1 MGSGSTAWPRSS
13 CPNDRIESDR
23 GLEKGNIMDENN
35 NKPLDEQNQKLDLVP
50 DGNDGGKAPLKRKV
64 VIGAAVA
71 LVVAGLGL
79 GGAWAT
85 GAFAPKS
92 EITKIEV
99 DSDGGKK
106 QVSEKTDQTVDWAVK
121 IEAEGVTADSSPL
134 ITRYVCTDGD
144 DKGSEFYHA
153 TSASDAIE
161 GKDSVRLTE
170 GTWEITAIPIINPDG
185 SITTPAGGG
194 EHAVSGDQKGS
205 GSTEF
210 TGETKPAENVTQD
223 DIDKV
228 LDKVNEAVSKGDS
241 TLTGDAG
248 KDVVNKVTDNASKAP
263 AADKEKVEEK
273 KDAAADSAA
282 KAEEKKADTAKPST
296 GSGSTSSKPSSGS
309 TSKPSHEHT
318 WQAQYRNDPVYE
330 TRTRTVVD
338 QDAWDEQVCI
348 GSHIVF
354 SDGAVFYDAAAAA
367 NYQESKAMAGTP
379 VSYYTVDD
387 YKTVHH
393 EAVTHQETYQVQTG
407 TKQVLTGYRCSGCG
421 ATK

>member
-1 MGSGSTAWPRSS
+1 
-13 CPNDRIESDR
+13 
-23 GLEKGNIMDENN
+23 MDEND
-35 NKPLDEQNQKLDLVP
+35 NKPQDELDQELNLVP
-50 DGNDGGKAPLKRKV
+50 DGSGDGTMPLKRKV
-64 VIGAAVA
+64 AIGAAVA

-85 GAFAPKS
+85 GAFTPKPETS
-92 EITKIEV
+92 KVEAGT
-99 DSDGGKK
+99 GANKK
-106 QVSEKTDQTVDWAVK
+106 QVSDKAESTVDWTVK
-121 IEAEGVTADSSPL
+121 IEADGVTADSSPL
-134 ITRYVCTDGD
+134 ITRYVCTDGAEE
-144 DKGSEFYHA
+144 GTEFYHA
-153 TSASDAIE
+153 TPASDAIE
-161 GKDSVRLTE
+161 GKDSVRLTV

-185 SITTPAGGG
+185 SITTPTGGG
-194 EHAVSGDQKGS
+194 EQAVSGASKDS
-205 GSTEF
+205 GNTEF
-210 TGETKPAENVTQD
+210 TGDTKPAENVTQD

-228 LDKVNEAVSKGDS
+228 LDKVNEAVSKGDG

-273 KDAAADSAA
+273 KDAATDSAA
-282 KAEEKKADTAKPST
+282 KAEEKKADAVKPST
-296 GSGSTSSKPSSGS
+296 GSNSATSKSDSKPSSGS

-338 QDAWDEQVCI
+338 QDAWDEQVLS
-348 GSHIVF
+348 GSHAVC
-354 SDGAVFYDAAAAA
+354 SDGSVFYDNAALAA
-367 NYQESKAMAGTP
+367 YCKKMAMAGTP

-387 YKTVHH
+387 YTTVHH

>member
-1 MGSGSTAWPRSS
+1 
-13 CPNDRIESDR
+13 
-23 GLEKGNIMDENN
+23 MDENN
-35 NKPLDEQNQKLDLVP
+35 LNAQDGQGPNFVP
-50 DGNDGGKAPLKRKV
+50 DGGDGNKLPLKRKV
-64 VIGAAVA
+64 AIGATVA

-106 QVSEKTDQTVDWAVK
+106 QVSGKTDRTVDRALK

-134 ITRYVCTDGD
+134 ITRYVCTDGAD
-144 DKGSEFYHA
+144 EGVEFYHA
-153 TSASDAIE
+153 TPASDAIE
-161 GKDSVRLTE
+161 GKDSVQLTE
-170 GTWEITAIPIINPDG
+170 GTWEITAIPIINADG

-194 EHAVSGDQKGS
+194 EQAVSGDQKDS
-205 GSTEF
+205 VSTEF
-210 TGETKPAENVTQD
+210 TGDTKPAGDVTQD

-228 LDKVNEAVSKGDS
+228 LDKVNEAVSKGDG

-273 KDAAADSAA
+273 KDAATDSAV
-282 KAEEKKADTAKPST
+282 KADDKKADAVKPST
-296 GSGSTSSKPSSGS
+296 GSGSAPSKSDSKPSSGS
-309 TSKPSHEHT
+309 SGKPSHEHT

-338 QDAWDEQVCI
+338 QDAWDEQVCV

-354 SDGAVFYDAAAAA
+354 SDGAIFYDAAAAA

>member
-1 MGSGSTAWPRSS
+1 
-13 CPNDRIESDR
+13 
-23 GLEKGNIMDENN
+23 MDENN
-35 NKPLDEQNQKLDLVP
+35 SKLQDELDQELDLVP
-50 DGNDGGKAPLKRKV
+50 DGSGDGTMPLKRKV
-64 VIGAAVA
+64 AIGAAVA

-85 GAFAPKS
+85 GAFAPKPETAKVEAGTGS
-92 EITKIEV
+92 N
-99 DSDGGKK
+99 KK
-106 QVSEKTDQTVDWAVK
+106 QVSDKAEATADWTVK

-134 ITRYVCTDGD
+134 ITRCVCTDGAEA
-144 DKGSEFYHA
+144 GAEFYHA
-153 TSASDAIE
+153 TPASDAIE

-185 SITTPAGGG
+185 SITTPSGGG
-194 EHAVSGDQKGS
+194 EQAVPGDQKNS

-210 TGETKPAENVTQD
+210 TGETKPAGDVTQD

-228 LDKVNEAVSKGDS
+228 LDKVNEAVSKGDG

-273 KDAAADSAA
+273 KDAATDSAA
-282 KAEEKKADTAKPST
+282 KAEEKKADAVKPST
-296 GSGSTSSKPSSGS
+296 GSNSAPSKSDSKPSSGS

-318 WQAQYRNDPVYE
+318 WQAQYRTEPVYTTE
-330 TRTRTVVD
+330 TYTIVD
-338 QDAWDEQVCI
+338 QDAWEEQVRV
-348 GSHIVF
+348 GSHFLF
-354 SDGAVFYDAAAAA
+354 SDGHICYDSMEAM
-367 NYQESKAMAGTP
+367 NYQFDTGC
-379 VSYYTVDD
+379 SYSVVDD
-387 YKTVHH
+387 YKTIRH
-393 EAVTHQETYQVQTG
+393 EAVTHQGTRQVQTG

>member
-1 MGSGSTAWPRSS
+1 
-13 CPNDRIESDR
+13 
-23 GLEKGNIMDENN
+23 MDENN
-35 NKPLDEQNQKLDLVP
+35 LNAQDGQGPNYVP
-50 DGNDGGKAPLKRKV
+50 DGGDGGKTPLKRKV
-64 VIGAAVA
+64 AIGATVA

-85 GAFAPKS
+85 GAFAPKPES
-92 EITKIEV
+92 TKIEA
-99 DSDGGKK
+99 DGDGGKK
-106 QVSEKTDQTVDWAVK
+106 QVSEKTHRTVDWAVK

-134 ITRYVCTDGD
+134 ITRYVCTEGTDEGV
-144 DKGSEFYHA
+144 EFYHA

-161 GKDSVRLTE
+161 GKDSVQLTE
-170 GTWEITAIPIINPDG
+170 GTWEITAIPIINADG

-194 EHAVSGDQKGS
+194 EQAVSGDQKDS

-210 TGETKPAENVTQD
+210 AGDTKPAENVTQD

-228 LDKVNEAVSKGDS
+228 LDKVNEAVSKGDG

-273 KDAAADSAA
+273 KDAATDSAA
-282 KAEEKKADTAKPST
+282 KADDKKTDAVKPST
-296 GSGSTSSKPSSGS
+296 GSGSAPSKSDSKPSSGS
-309 TSKPSHEHT
+309 SGKPSHEHT

-338 QDAWDEQVCI
+338 QDAWDEQVRS
-348 GSHIVF
+348 GSHFLF
-354 SDGAVFYDAAAAA
+354 SDGHICYDSMEAM
-367 NYQESKAMAGTP
+367 NYQFDTGC
-379 VSYYTVDD
+379 SYSVVDD

>member
-1 MGSGSTAWPRSS
+1 MVDNNLNNYDGQG
-13 CPNDRIESDR
+13 PN
-23 GLEKGNIMDENN
+23 
-35 NKPLDEQNQKLDLVP
+35 LVP
-50 DGNDGGKAPLKRKV
+50 DGSDDNKLLLKRKV
-64 VIGAAVA
+64 AIGAAVA

-99 DSDGGKK
+99 ESDGDKK

-161 GKDSVRLTE
+161 WKDSVRLTE

-194 EHAVSGDQKGS
+194 EQAVSGDQKGS

-273 KDAAADSAA
+273 KDAAAESAA

-296 GSGSTSSKPSSGS
+296 GSGSAPSKSDSKPSSGS
-309 TSKPSHEHT
+309 SSKPSHEHT
-318 WQAQYRNDPVYE
+318 WQAQYRSEPVYTTE
-330 TRTRTVVD
+330 YYTIVD
-338 QDAWDEQVCI
+338 QEAWDEQVRS
-348 GSHIVF
+348 GSHFLF
-354 SDGAVFYDAAAAA
+354 SDGHICYDSMEAM
-367 NYQESKAMAGTP
+367 NYQFDTGC
-379 VSYYTVDD
+379 SYSVVDD
-387 YKTVHH
+387 YKTIHH
-393 EAVTHQETYQVQTG
+393 EAVTHQGTRQVQTG

>member
-1 MGSGSTAWPRSS
+1 
-13 CPNDRIESDR
+13 
-23 GLEKGNIMDENN
+23 MDENN
-35 NKPLDEQNQKLDLVP
+35 FNNQDGQGPNYVP
-50 DGNDGGKAPLKRKV
+50 DGGDGNKLPLKRKV
-64 VIGAAVA
+64 AIGATVA

-92 EITKIEV
+92 EITKIEADG
-99 DSDGGKK
+99 DSGKK
-106 QVSEKTDQTVDWAVK
+106 QVSEKTEPAVDWTVK

-134 ITRYVCTDGD
+134 ITRYVCTDGAD
-144 DKGSEFYHA
+144 EGVEFYHA

-161 GKDSVRLTE
+161 GKDSVQLTE

-194 EHAVSGDQKGS
+194 EQAVSGDQKGS

-210 TGETKPAENVTQD
+210 AGETKPVENVTQD

-282 KAEEKKADTAKPST
+282 KAEEKKADAVKPST
-296 GSGSTSSKPSSGS
+296 GSGSTASKSDSKPSSGS

-318 WQAQYRNDPVYE
+318 WQAQYRSEPVYTTE
-330 TRTRTVVD
+330 YYTIVD
-338 QDAWDEQVCI
+338 QEAWDEQVRS
-348 GSHIVF
+348 GSHFLF
-354 SDGAVFYDAAAAA
+354 SDGHICYDSMEAM
-367 NYQESKAMAGTP
+367 NYQFDTGC
-379 VSYYTVDD
+379 SYSVVDD
-387 YKTVHH
+387 YKTIHH
-393 EAVTHQETYQVQTG
+393 EAVTHQGTRQVQTG

>member
-1 MGSGSTAWPRSS
+1 
-13 CPNDRIESDR
+13 
-23 GLEKGNIMDENN
+23 MDENN
-35 NKPLDEQNQKLDLVP
+35 LNAQDGQGPNYVP
-50 DGNDGGKAPLKRKV
+50 NGGDGGKTLLKRKV
-64 VIGAAVA
+64 AIGATVA

-121 IEAEGVTADSSPL
+121 IDAEGVTAESSPL
-134 ITRYVCTDGD
+134 ITRYVCTDGAD
-144 DKGSEFYHA
+144 EGVEFYHA

-170 GTWEITAIPIINPDG
+170 GTWEITAIPIINQDG

-194 EHAVSGDQKGS
+194 EQAVSGASKDS

-228 LDKVNEAVSKGDS
+228 LDKVNEAVSKGDG

-273 KDAAADSAA
+273 KDAATDSAV
-282 KAEEKKADTAKPST
+282 KAEVEKADAVKPST
-296 GSGSTSSKPSSGS
+296 GSGSAPSKSDSKPSSGS
-309 TSKPSHEHT
+309 SSKPSHEHT

-338 QDAWDEQVCI
+338 QDAWDETVNANYDEFR
-348 GSHIVF
+348 F
-354 SDGAVFYDAAAAA
+354 SDGYVTTSLADAI
-367 NYQESKAMAGTP
+367 NHQDSTGCSYSIYTP
-379 VSYYTVDD
+379 QVTI
-387 YKTVHH
+387 HH
-393 EAVTHQETYQVQTG
+393 DAVTHEEQYQVQTG

>member
-1 MGSGSTAWPRSS
+1 
-13 CPNDRIESDR
+13 
-23 GLEKGNIMDENN
+23 MDEN
-35 NKPLDEQNQKLDLVP
+35 KSKSQDELDQELDLVP
-50 DGNDGGKAPLKRKV
+50 DGSGVDTMPLKRKV
-64 VIGAAVA
+64 AIGAAVA

-85 GAFAPKS
+85 GAFAPKPETAKVEAGTGS
-92 EITKIEV
+92 N
-99 DSDGGKK
+99 KK
-106 QVSEKTDQTVDWAVK
+106 QVSDKAEATADWTVK

-134 ITRYVCTDGD
+134 ITRYVCTDGAEA
-144 DKGSEFYHA
+144 GTEFYHA
-153 TSASDAIE
+153 TPASDAIE
-161 GKDSVRLTE
+161 GKDSVRLAE

-194 EHAVSGDQKGS
+194 EQAASGDHKSS

-228 LDKVNEAVSKGDS
+228 LDKVNEAVSKGDG

-273 KDAAADSAA
+273 KDAATDSAV
-282 KAEEKKADTAKPST
+282 KAEDKKTDAAKPST
-296 GSGSTSSKPSSGS
+296 GSGSAPSKSDSKPSSGS
-309 TSKPSHEHT
+309 SSKPSHEHT
-318 WQAQYRNDPVYE
+318 WQAQYRSEPVYTTE
-330 TRTRTVVD
+330 TYTVVD
-338 QDAWDEQVCI
+338 QEAWDEQVRS
-348 GSHIVF
+348 GSHFLF
-354 SDGAVFYDAAAAA
+354 SDGHICYDSMDAM
-367 NYQESKAMAGTP
+367 NYQFDTGC
-379 VSYYTVDD
+379 SYSVVDD

-393 EAVTHQETYQVQTG
+393 KAVTHQETRQVQTG

>member
-1 MGSGSTAWPRSS
+1 
-13 CPNDRIESDR
+13 
-23 GLEKGNIMDENN
+23 MDEKN
-35 NKPLDEQNQKLDLVP
+35 NKLQDELDQELDLVP
-50 DGNDGGKAPLKRKV
+50 DGSGDGTMPLKRKV
-64 VIGAAVA
+64 AIGAVVA

-85 GAFAPKS
+85 GAFTPKPETAKVEAGTGS
-92 EITKIEV
+92 N
-99 DSDGGKK
+99 KK
-106 QVSEKTDQTVDWAVK
+106 QVSDKAEPTVDWTVK

-134 ITRYVCTDGD
+134 ITRYVCTDGAD
-144 DKGSEFYHA
+144 EGVEFYHA
-153 TSASDAIE
+153 TAASDAIE

-185 SITTPAGGG
+185 SITTPTGGG
-194 EHAVSGDQKGS
+194 EQAVSDASKDS
-205 GSTEF
+205 GNTEF
-210 TGETKPAENVTQD
+210 TGDTKPAENVTQD

-228 LDKVNEAVSKGDS
+228 LDKVNEAVSKGDG

-248 KDVVNKVTDNASKAP
+248 KEVVNKVTDNASKAP

-273 KDAAADSAA
+273 KDAATDSAA
-282 KAEEKKADTAKPST
+282 KAEEKKADAVKPST
-296 GSGSTSSKPSSGS
+296 GSNSATSKSDSKPSSGS

-338 QDAWDEQVCI
+338 QDAWDEQVLS
-348 GSHIVF
+348 GSHAVC
-354 SDGAVFYDAAAAA
+354 SDGSVFYDNAALAA
-367 NYQESKAMAGTP
+367 YCKKMAMVGTP

-387 YKTVHH
+387 YTTVHH

-421 ATK
+421 TTK

>member
-1 MGSGSTAWPRSS
+1 
-13 CPNDRIESDR
+13 
-23 GLEKGNIMDENN
+23 MDENN
-35 NKPLDEQNQKLDLVP
+35 LNTQDGQGPNLVP
-50 DGNDGGKAPLKRKV
+50 DGGDGNKLPLKRKV
-64 VIGAAVA
+64 AIGATVA
-71 LVVAGLGL
+71 LVVTGLGL

-85 GAFAPKS
+85 SAFAPKS
-92 EITKIEV
+92 EITKIEA

-106 QVSEKTDQTVDWAVK
+106 QVSEKNVQTVDWAVK
-121 IEAEGVTADSSPL
+121 IEAGGVTADSSPL

-210 TGETKPAENVTQD
+210 TGETKPAGDVTQD
-223 DIDKV
+223 EIDGV
-228 LDKVNEAVSKGDS
+228 LDKVNDAISKGDG

-273 KDAAADSAA
+273 KDAATDSAA
-282 KAEEKKADTAKPST
+282 KAEEKKADAVKPST
-296 GSGSTSSKPSSGS
+296 GSSSAPSKSDSKPSSGS

-318 WQAQYRNDPVYE
+318 WQAQYRSEPVYE

-338 QDAWDEQVCI
+338 QAAWDEQVLS
-348 GSHIVF
+348 GSHYQF
-354 SDGAVFYDAAAAA
+354 SDGYVTSDDADAWAH
-367 NYQESKAMAGTP
+367 QKATHA
-379 VSYYTVDD
+379 SYTVVDD
-387 YKTVHH
+387 YTTIHH

>member
-1 MGSGSTAWPRSS
+1 
-13 CPNDRIESDR
+13 
-23 GLEKGNIMDENN
+23 MDEND
-35 NKPLDEQNQKLDLVP
+35 NKPQDELDQELNLVP
-50 DGNDGGKAPLKRKV
+50 DGSGDGTMPLKRKV
-64 VIGAAVA
+64 AIGAAVA

-85 GAFAPKS
+85 GAFTPKPETS
-92 EITKIEV
+92 KVEAGT
-99 DSDGGKK
+99 GANKK
-106 QVSEKTDQTVDWAVK
+106 QVSDKAESTVDWTVK
-121 IEAEGVTADSSPL
+121 IEADGVTADSSPL
-134 ITRYVCTDGD
+134 ITRYVCTDGAEE
-144 DKGSEFYHA
+144 GTEFYHA
-153 TSASDAIE
+153 TPASDAIE

-185 SITTPAGGG
+185 SITTPTGGG
-194 EHAVSGDQKGS
+194 EQAVSGASKDS
-205 GSTEF
+205 GNTEF
-210 TGETKPAENVTQD
+210 TGDTKPAENVTQD

-228 LDKVNEAVSKGDS
+228 LDKVNEAVSKGDG

-263 AADKEKVEEK
+263 AAEKEKVEEK
-273 KDAAADSAA
+273 KDAATDSAA
-282 KAEEKKADTAKPST
+282 KAEEKKADAVKPST
-296 GSGSTSSKPSSGS
+296 GSNSATSKSDSKPSSGS

-318 WQAQYRNDPVYE
+318 WQAQYRSEPVYE

>member
-1 MGSGSTAWPRSS
+1 
-13 CPNDRIESDR
+13 
-23 GLEKGNIMDENN
+23 MDEN
-35 NKPLDEQNQKLDLVP
+35 KSKSQDELDQELDLVP
-50 DGNDGGKAPLKRKV
+50 DGSGDDTMPLKRKV
-64 VIGAAVA
+64 AIGAAVA

-85 GAFAPKS
+85 GAFAPKPETAKVETGTGS
-92 EITKIEV
+92 N
-99 DSDGGKK
+99 KK
-106 QVSEKTDQTVDWAVK
+106 QVSDKAEATVDWTVK
-121 IEAEGVTADSSPL
+121 IEADGVTADSSPL
-134 ITRYVCTDGD
+134 ITRYVCTDGAEE
-144 DKGSEFYHA
+144 GTEFYHA
-153 TSASDAIE
+153 TPASDAIE

-185 SITTPAGGG
+185 SITTPSGGG
-194 EHAVSGDQKGS
+194 EQAVSGGHKNT

-210 TGETKPAENVTQD
+210 TGETKPAGDVTQD

-228 LDKVNEAVSKGDS
+228 LDKVNEAVSKGDG

-273 KDAAADSAA
+273 KDAATDSAA
-282 KAEEKKADTAKPST
+282 KAEEKKADAVKPST
-296 GSGSTSSKPSSGS
+296 GSNSAPSKSDSKPSSGS
-309 TSKPSHEHT
+309 ASKPSHEHT

-338 QDAWDEQVCI
+338 QDAWDEQVLS
-348 GSHIVF
+348 GSHYQF
-354 SDGAVFYDAAAAA
+354 SDGYVTSDDADAWAH
-367 NYQESKAMAGTP
+367 QKATHA
-379 VSYYTVDD
+379 SYTVVDD
-387 YKTVHH
+387 YTTIHH

-407 TKQVLTGYRCSGCG
+407 TKKVLTGYRCSGCG

>member
-1 MGSGSTAWPRSS
+1 
-13 CPNDRIESDR
+13 
-23 GLEKGNIMDENN
+23 MDENN
-35 NKPLDEQNQKLDLVP
+35 LNTQDGQGPNLVP
-50 DGNDGGKAPLKRKV
+50 DGGDNNKLPLRRKV
-64 VIGAAVA
+64 AIGAAVA

-79 GGAWAT
+79 GGAWAA

-92 EITKIEV
+92 EVTKIEV

-106 QVSEKTDQTVDWAVK
+106 QVSEKTEPTVDWAVK
-121 IEAEGVTADSSPL
+121 IEAGGVTADSSPL
-134 ITRYVCTDGD
+134 ITRYVCTDGAD
-144 DKGSEFYHA
+144 EGVEFYHA

-161 GKDSVRLTE
+161 GKGGVQLTE
-170 GTWEITAIPIINPDG
+170 GTWEITAIPIINADG
-185 SITTPAGGG
+185 SITTPVGGG
-194 EHAVSGDQKGS
+194 EQVVSGDKKHS
-205 GSTEF
+205 GNTEF
-210 TGETKPAENVTQD
+210 TGDTKPAGDVTQD

-228 LDKVNEAVSKGDS
+228 LDKVNEAVSKGDG

-273 KDAAADSAA
+273 KDAATDSAV
-282 KAEEKKADTAKPST
+282 KTEDKKTDAVKPSAP
-296 GSGSTSSKPSSGS
+296 SGSAPSKPDSKPSSGS
-309 TSKPSHEHT
+309 SGKPSHEHT

-338 QDAWDEQVCI
+338 QDAWDEQVRS
-348 GSHIVF
+348 GSHFLF
-354 SDGAVFYDAAAAA
+354 SDGHICYDSMEAM
-367 NYQESKAMAGTP
+367 NYQFDTGC
-379 VSYYTVDD
+379 SYSVVDD

>member
-1 MGSGSTAWPRSS
+1 
-13 CPNDRIESDR
+13 
-23 GLEKGNIMDENN
+23 MDENN
-35 NKPLDEQNQKLDLVP
+35 FNTQDSEAPDLVP
-50 DGNDGGKAPLKRKV
+50 DGGDCNKMPLKRKV
-64 VIGAAVA
+64 AIGATVA

-79 GGAWAT
+79 GAAWAT

-106 QVSEKTDQTVDWAVK
+106 QVSEKTDQTVDWVVK

-134 ITRYVCTDGD
+134 ITRYVCTDGAD
-144 DKGSEFYHA
+144 EGVEFYHA

-161 GKDSVRLTE
+161 GKDNVQLAE
-170 GTWEITAIPIINPDG
+170 GTWEISAIPIINPDG

-194 EHAVSGDQKGS
+194 KQAVSGESKDS

-228 LDKVNEAVSKGDS
+228 LDKVNEAVSKGDG

-273 KDAAADSAA
+273 KDAATDSAV
-282 KAEEKKADTAKPST
+282 KAEDKKTDAAKPST
-296 GSGSTSSKPSSGS
+296 GSGSAPSKSDSKPSSGS
-309 TSKPSHEHT
+309 SSKPSHEHT

-338 QDAWDEQVCI
+338 QDAWDEQVCV

-354 SDGAVFYDAAAAA
+354 SDGAIFYDAAAAA

>member
-1 MGSGSTAWPRSS
+1 
-13 CPNDRIESDR
+13 
-23 GLEKGNIMDENN
+23 MDENN
-35 NKPLDEQNQKLDLVP
+35 LNNQDDQGQDLNLVP
-50 DGNDGGKAPLKRKV
+50 DGGGSGKMPLKRKV
-64 VIGAAVA
+64 AIGATVA

-92 EITKIEV
+92 EITKIEADG
-99 DSDGGKK
+99 DSGKK
-106 QVSEKTDQTVDWAVK
+106 QISEKTEPAVDWTVK

-134 ITRYVCTDGD
+134 ITRYVCTDGA
-144 DKGSEFYHA
+144 DKGVEFYHA

-161 GKDSVRLTE
+161 GKDSVQLTE

-194 EHAVSGDQKGS
+194 EQAVSGESKDS

-210 TGETKPAENVTQD
+210 TGDTKPAGDVTQD

-228 LDKVNEAVSKGDS
+228 LDKVNEAVSKGDG

-263 AADKEKVEEK
+263 AADKDKVEEK
-273 KDAAADSAA
+273 KDAATDSAV
-282 KAEEKKADTAKPST
+282 KNEDKKTDAVKPSAP
-296 GSGSTSSKPSSGS
+296 SGSAPSKPDSKPSSGS
-309 TSKPSHEHT
+309 SGKPSHEHT

-367 NYQESKAMAGTP
+367 NYQESKALAGTP
-379 VSYYTVDD
+379 VSYHTVDD
-387 YKTVHH
+387 YKTIHH

>member
-1 MGSGSTAWPRSS
+1 
-13 CPNDRIESDR
+13 
-23 GLEKGNIMDENN
+23 MDENN
-35 NKPLDEQNQKLDLVP
+35 LNNQDDQGQDLNLVP
-50 DGNDGGKAPLKRKV
+50 DGGGSGKMPLKRKV
-64 VIGAAVA
+64 AIGATVA
-71 LVVAGLGL
+71 LVVAGLG
-79 GGAWAT
+79 GAWVT

-92 EITKIEV
+92 EITKIEANG
-99 DSDGGKK
+99 DSGKK
-106 QVSEKTDQTVDWAVK
+106 QVSEKTEPAVDWTVK
-121 IEAEGVTADSSPL
+121 IEAGGVTADSSPL
-134 ITRYVCTDGD
+134 ITRYVCIDGA
-144 DKGSEFYHA
+144 DKGIEFYHA

-170 GTWEITAIPIINPDG
+170 GTWEITAIPIINQDG

-194 EHAVSGDQKGS
+194 EQAVSGESKDS

-210 TGETKPAENVTQD
+210 TGDTKPAENVTQD

-228 LDKVNEAVSKGDS
+228 LDKVNEAVSKGDG

-273 KDAAADSAA
+273 KDAAADSAV
-282 KAEEKKADTAKPST
+282 KAEDKKTDAAKPST
-296 GSGSTSSKPSSGS
+296 GSGSAPSKSDSKPSSGS
-309 TSKPSHEHT
+309 SSKPSHEHT

-338 QDAWDEQVCI
+338 QDAWDETVNANYDEFR
-348 GSHIVF
+348 F
-354 SDGAVFYDAAAAA
+354 SDGYVTTSLADAI
-367 NYQESKAMAGTP
+367 NHQESTGCSYSIYTP
-379 VSYYTVDD
+379 QVTI
-387 YKTVHH
+387 HH
-393 EAVTHQETYQVQTG
+393 DAVTHEEQYQVQTG

>member
-1 MGSGSTAWPRSS
+1 
-13 CPNDRIESDR
+13 
-23 GLEKGNIMDENN
+23 MDENN
-35 NKPLDEQNQKLDLVP
+35 LNTQDGQVPNFVP
-50 DGNDGGKAPLKRKV
+50 DGGDGNKLPLKRKV
-64 VIGAAVA
+64 AIGATVA
-71 LVVAGLGL
+71 LVVAGLGF

-134 ITRYVCTDGD
+134 ITRYVCTDGAD
-144 DKGSEFYHA
+144 EGVEFYHA
-153 TSASDAIE
+153 TSASDAIG

-170 GTWEITAIPIINPDG
+170 GTWEITAIPIINADG

-194 EHAVSGDQKGS
+194 EQAVSGASKDS

-223 DIDKV
+223 DIDMV
-228 LDKVNEAVSKGDS
+228 LDKVNEAVSKGDG

-273 KDAAADSAA
+273 KDAATDSAV
-282 KAEEKKADTAKPST
+282 KADDKKTDAAKPST
-296 GSGSTSSKPSSGS
+296 GSGSAPSKSDSKPSSGS
-309 TSKPSHEHT
+309 SSKPSHEHT

-338 QDAWDEQVCI
+338 QDAWDEQVCV

-354 SDGAVFYDAAAAA
+354 SDGAIFYDAAAAA

>member
-1 MGSGSTAWPRSS
+1 
-13 CPNDRIESDR
+13 
-23 GLEKGNIMDENN
+23 MDENN
-35 NKPLDEQNQKLDLVP
+35 LNAQDGQGPNFVP
-50 DGNDGGKAPLKRKV
+50 DGGDGNKLPLKRKV
-64 VIGAAVA
+64 AIGATVA

-106 QVSEKTDQTVDWAVK
+106 QVSGKTDQTVDWAVK

-134 ITRYVCTDGD
+134 ITRYVCTDGAD
-144 DKGSEFYHA
+144 EGVEFYHA
-153 TSASDAIE
+153 TPASDAIE
-161 GKDSVRLTE
+161 GKDSVQLTE
-170 GTWEITAIPIINPDG
+170 GTWEITAIPIINADG

-194 EHAVSGDQKGS
+194 EQAVSGDQKDS
-205 GSTEF
+205 VSTEF
-210 TGETKPAENVTQD
+210 TGDTKPAGDVTQD

-228 LDKVNEAVSKGDS
+228 LDKVNEAVSKGDG

-273 KDAAADSAA
+273 KDAATDSAV
-282 KAEEKKADTAKPST
+282 KADDKKTDATKPST
-296 GSGSTSSKPSSGS
+296 GSGSAPSKSDSKPSSGS
-309 TSKPSHEHT
+309 SSKPSHEHT
-318 WQAQYRNDPVYE
+318 WQAQYRSEPVYTTE
-330 TRTRTVVD
+330 YYTIVD
-338 QDAWDEQVCI
+338 QEAWDEQVRS
-348 GSHIVF
+348 GSHFLF
-354 SDGAVFYDAAAAA
+354 SDGHICYDSMEAM
-367 NYQESKAMAGTP
+367 NYQFDTGC
-379 VSYYTVDD
+379 SYSVVDD
-387 YKTVHH
+387 YKTIHH
-393 EAVTHQETYQVQTG
+393 EAVTHQGTRQVQTG

>member
-1 MGSGSTAWPRSS
+1 
-13 CPNDRIESDR
+13 
-23 GLEKGNIMDENN
+23 MDENN
-35 NKPLDEQNQKLDLVP
+35 LNTQDGQGPNLVP
-50 DGNDGGKAPLKRKV
+50 DGSDGNKLPLKRKV
-64 VIGAAVA
+64 AIGATVA

-106 QVSEKTDQTVDWAVK
+106 QVSEKTEPTVDWAVK
-121 IEAEGVTADSSPL
+121 IEAGGVTADSSPL
-134 ITRYVCTDGD
+134 ITRYACTDGAD
-144 DKGSEFYHA
+144 EGVEFYHA

-170 GTWEITAIPIINPDG
+170 GTWEITAIPIINQDG
-185 SITTPAGGG
+185 SITTPDGGG
-194 EHAVSGDQKGS
+194 EQAVSGASKDS
-205 GSTEF
+205 GNTEF
-210 TGETKPAENVTQD
+210 TGDTKPAENVTQD

-228 LDKVNEAVSKGDS
+228 LDKVNEAVSKGDG

-263 AADKEKVEEK
+263 AADKEKVEVK
-273 KDAAADSAA
+273 KDAATDSAV
-282 KAEEKKADTAKPST
+282 KAEVEKADAAKPST
-296 GSGSTSSKPSSGS
+296 GSGSAPSKSDSKPSSGS
-309 TSKPSHEHT
+309 SSKPSHEHT

-354 SDGAVFYDAAAAA
+354 SDGAIFYDAAAAA

>member
-1 MGSGSTAWPRSS
+1 
-13 CPNDRIESDR
+13 
-23 GLEKGNIMDENN
+23 MDENN
-35 NKPLDEQNQKLDLVP
+35 LNAQDDQGQDLNLVP
-50 DGNDGGKAPLKRKV
+50 DGGGSGKMPLKRKV
-64 VIGAAVA
+64 AIGATVA
-71 LVVAGLGL
+71 LVVAGLG
-79 GGAWAT
+79 GAWVT

-92 EITKIEV
+92 EITKIEANG
-99 DSDGGKK
+99 DSGKK
-106 QVSEKTDQTVDWAVK
+106 RVSEKTEPAVDWTVK

-134 ITRYVCTDGD
+134 ITRYVCIDGAE
-144 DKGSEFYHA
+144 KGIEFYHA

-161 GKDSVRLTE
+161 GKGSIQLTE

-194 EHAVSGDQKGS
+194 EQAVSGESKDS

-210 TGETKPAENVTQD
+210 TGETKPAGDVTQD

-228 LDKVNEAVSKGDS
+228 LDKVNEAVSKGDG

-273 KDAAADSAA
+273 KDAAADSAV
-282 KAEEKKADTAKPST
+282 KAEDKKTYAAKPST
-296 GSGSTSSKPSSGS
+296 GSGSAPSKSDSKPSSGS
-309 TSKPSHEHT
+309 SSKPSHEHT

-338 QDAWDEQVCI
+338 QDAWDETVNANYDEFR
-348 GSHIVF
+348 F
-354 SDGAVFYDAAAAA
+354 SDGYVTTSLADAI
-367 NYQESKAMAGTP
+367 NHQDSTGCSYSIYTP
-379 VSYYTVDD
+379 QVTI
-387 YKTVHH
+387 HH
-393 EAVTHQETYQVQTG
+393 DAVTHEEQYQVQTG

>member
-1 MGSGSTAWPRSS
+1 
-13 CPNDRIESDR
+13 
-23 GLEKGNIMDENN
+23 MDENN
-35 NKPLDEQNQKLDLVP
+35 LNTQDGQGPNLVP
-50 DGNDGGKAPLKRKV
+50 DGSDGNKLPLKRKV
-64 VIGAAVA
+64 AIGATVA

-121 IEAEGVTADSSPL
+121 IEAEGVTAESSPL

-170 GTWEITAIPIINPDG
+170 GTWEISAIPIINPDG

-194 EHAVSGDQKGS
+194 EQAVSGDQKGS

-210 TGETKPAENVTQD
+210 TGETKPAGDVTQD

-296 GSGSTSSKPSSGS
+296 GSGSAPSKPDSKPSSGS
-309 TSKPSHEHT
+309 SSKPSHEHT

-338 QDAWDEQVCI
+338 QDAWDEQVLS
-348 GSHIVF
+348 GSHAVC
-354 SDGAVFYDAAAAA
+354 SDGSVFYDNAALAA
-367 NYQESKAMAGTP
+367 YCKKMAMAGTP
-379 VSYYTVDD
+379 VLYYTVDD
-387 YKTVHH
+387 YTTVHH
-393 EAVTHQETYQVQTG
+393 DAVTHPEQYQVQTG

>member
-1 MGSGSTAWPRSS
+1 
-13 CPNDRIESDR
+13 
-23 GLEKGNIMDENN
+23 MDENN
-35 NKPLDEQNQKLDLVP
+35 FNNQDDQGQDLNLIP
-50 DGNDGGKAPLKRKV
+50 DGGGSGKMPLKRKV
-64 VIGAAVA
+64 AIGATVA

-92 EITKIEV
+92 EITKIEADG
-99 DSDGGKK
+99 DSGKK
-106 QVSEKTDQTVDWAVK
+106 QVSEKTEPAVDWTVK

-134 ITRYVCTDGD
+134 ITRYVCTDGAD
-144 DKGSEFYHA
+144 EGVEFYHA

-161 GKDSVRLTE
+161 GKDSVQLTE
-170 GTWEITAIPIINPDG
+170 GTWEITAIPIINADG

-194 EHAVSGDQKGS
+194 EQAVSGASKDS
-205 GSTEF
+205 GNTEF
-210 TGETKPAENVTQD
+210 TGDTKPAENVTQD

-228 LDKVNEAVSKGDS
+228 LDKVNEAVSKGDG

-273 KDAAADSAA
+273 KDAATDSAV
-282 KAEEKKADTAKPST
+282 KAEVEKADAAKPST
-296 GSGSTSSKPSSGS
+296 GSGSAPSKSDSKPSSGS
-309 TSKPSHEHT
+309 SSKPSHEHT

-338 QDAWDEQVCI
+338 QDAWDETVNANYDEFR
-348 GSHIVF
+348 F
-354 SDGAVFYDAAAAA
+354 SDGYVTTSLADAI
-367 NYQESKAMAGTP
+367 NHQDSTGCSYSIYTP
-379 VSYYTVDD
+379 QVTI
-387 YKTVHH
+387 HH
-393 EAVTHQETYQVQTG
+393 DAVTHEEQYQVQTG

>member
-1 MGSGSTAWPRSS
+1 
-13 CPNDRIESDR
+13 
-23 GLEKGNIMDENN
+23 MDENN
-35 NKPLDEQNQKLDLVP
+35 LNNQDDQGQDLNLVP
-50 DGNDGGKAPLKRKV
+50 DGGGSGKMPLKRKV
-64 VIGAAVA
+64 AIGATVA

-92 EITKIEV
+92 EVTKLEV

-134 ITRYVCTDGD
+134 ITRYVCTDGAD
-144 DKGSEFYHA
+144 EGVEFYHA

-161 GKDSVRLTE
+161 GKDSVRLSE
-170 GTWEITAIPIINPDG
+170 GTWEITAIPIINADG
-185 SITTPAGGG
+185 SITTPADGG
-194 EHAVSGDQKGS
+194 EQAVSGASKDS
-205 GSTEF
+205 GNTEF
-210 TGETKPAENVTQD
+210 TGDTKPAENVTQD

-228 LDKVNEAVSKGDS
+228 LDKVNEAVSKGDG

-273 KDAAADSAA
+273 KDAATDSAV
-282 KAEEKKADTAKPST
+282 KAEVEKAEVEKADAVKPST
-296 GSGSTSSKPSSGS
+296 GSGSAPSKSDSKPSSGS
-309 TSKPSHEHT
+309 SSKPSHEHT

-354 SDGAVFYDAAAAA
+354 SDGAIFYDAAAAA

>member
-1 MGSGSTAWPRSS
+1 
-13 CPNDRIESDR
+13 
-23 GLEKGNIMDENN
+23 MDENN
-35 NKPLDEQNQKLDLVP
+35 LNTQDGQGPNLVP
-50 DGNDGGKAPLKRKV
+50 DGGDNNKLPLRRKV
-64 VIGAAVA
+64 AIGAAVA
-71 LVVAGLGL
+71 LVLAGLGL
-79 GGAWAT
+79 GGAWAI

-106 QVSEKTDQTVDWAVK
+106 QVSEKTEPTVDWAVK
-121 IEAEGVTADSSPL
+121 IEAGGVTADSSPL
-134 ITRYVCTDGD
+134 ITRYVCTDGAD
-144 DKGSEFYHA
+144 EGVEFYHA

-161 GKDSVRLTE
+161 GKGGVQLTE

-185 SITTPAGGG
+185 SITTPVGGG
-194 EHAVSGDQKGS
+194 EQVVSGDKKHS
-205 GSTEF
+205 GNTEF
-210 TGETKPAENVTQD
+210 TGDTKPAGDVTQD

-228 LDKVNEAVSKGDS
+228 LDKVNEAVSKGDG

-273 KDAAADSAA
+273 KDAATDSAV
-282 KAEEKKADTAKPST
+282 KTEDKKTDAVKPSAP
-296 GSGSTSSKPSSGS
+296 SGSAPSKPDSKPSSGS
-309 TSKPSHEHT
+309 SGKPSHEHT
-318 WQAQYRNDPVYE
+318 WQAQFRNDPVYE

-338 QDAWDEQVCI
+338 QDAWDEQVLS
-348 GSHIVF
+348 GSHAVC
-354 SDGAVFYDAAAAA
+354 SDGSVFYDNAALAA
-367 NYQESKAMAGTP
+367 YCKKMAMAGTP

-387 YKTVHH
+387 YTTVHH

>member
-1 MGSGSTAWPRSS
+1 
-13 CPNDRIESDR
+13 
-23 GLEKGNIMDENN
+23 MDENN
-35 NKPLDEQNQKLDLVP
+35 LNNQDGQGPNYVP
-50 DGNDGGKAPLKRKV
+50 NGGDGGKTLLKRKV
-64 VIGAAVA
+64 AIGATVA

-121 IEAEGVTADSSPL
+121 IDAEGVTAESSPL
-134 ITRYVCTDGD
+134 ITRYVFTDGAD
-144 DKGSEFYHA
+144 EGVEFYHA
-153 TSASDAIE
+153 ASASDAIE
-161 GKDSVRLTE
+161 GKDSVQLTE
-170 GTWEITAIPIINPDG
+170 GTWEITAIPIINADG

-194 EHAVSGDQKGS
+194 EQAVSGASKDS
-205 GSTEF
+205 GNTEF
-210 TGETKPAENVTQD
+210 SGETKPAENVTQD

-228 LDKVNEAVSKGDS
+228 LDKVNEAVSKGDG

-273 KDAAADSAA
+273 KDAATDSAV
-282 KAEEKKADTAKPST
+282 KADDKKTDAAKPST
-296 GSGSTSSKPSSGS
+296 GSGSAPSKSDSKPSSGS
-309 TSKPSHEHT
+309 SSKPSHEHT

-338 QDAWDEQVCI
+338 QDAWDEQVLS
-348 GSHIVF
+348 GSHYQF
-354 SDGAVFYDAAAAA
+354 SDGYVTSDDADAWAH
-367 NYQESKAMAGTP
+367 QKATHA
-379 VSYYTVDD
+379 SYTVVDD
-387 YKTVHH
+387 YTTIHH

>member
-1 MGSGSTAWPRSS
+1 
-13 CPNDRIESDR
+13 
-23 GLEKGNIMDENN
+23 MDENN
-35 NKPLDEQNQKLDLVP
+35 GKPQDEQNQELDLVP

-64 VIGAAVA
+64 VVGAAVA

-85 GAFAPKS
+85 GAFTPKPETAKVEAGTGS
-92 EITKIEV
+92 N
-99 DSDGGKK
+99 KK
-106 QVSEKTDQTVDWAVK
+106 QVSDKAEPTVDWTVK

-134 ITRYVCTDGD
+134 ITRYVCTEGAEE
-144 DKGSEFYHA
+144 GTEFYHA
-153 TSASDAIE
+153 TAASDAIV

-185 SITTPAGGG
+185 SITTPSGGG
-194 EHAVSGDQKGS
+194 EQDVSGGHKNT

-228 LDKVNEAVSKGDS
+228 LDKVNDAVSKGDG
-241 TLTGDAG
+241 TLTGEAG

-273 KDAAADSAA
+273 KDAATDSAA
-282 KAEEKKADTAKPST
+282 KAEEKKADAVKPST
-296 GSGSTSSKPSSGS
+296 GSSSAPSKSDSKPSSGS

-318 WQAQYRNDPVYE
+318 WQAQYRTEPVYTTE
-330 TRTRTVVD
+330 TYTIVD
-338 QDAWDEQVCI
+338 QDAWEEQVRV
-348 GSHIVF
+348 GSHFLF
-354 SDGAVFYDAAAAA
+354 SDGHICYDSMEAM
-367 NYQESKAMAGTP
+367 NYQFDTGC
-379 VSYYTVDD
+379 SYSVVDD
-387 YKTVHH
+387 YKTIRH
-393 EAVTHQETYQVQTG
+393 EAVTHQGTRQVQTG